1 MKTAVVFYSLDGS
14 TRTAAQAI
22 AQRLGGDMFELKE
35 VKQRGKSV
43 FSFIGEGFAAASG
56 IKSRLQESFADEMG
70 TYELVCIGTPIW
82 ASSPVPA
89 VNTFVDA
96 FNPAGK
102 KVLVFTVQA
111 DPNTQLP
118 PSKKVERLCA
128 GLHKKGGEVLPVL
141 RLHGNSPGE
150 TAANE
155 HMEEQLGKKLVSI
168 I

>member
-1 MKTAVVFYSLDGS
+1 
-14 TRTAAQAI
+14 
-22 AQRLGGDMFELKE
+22 MFELKE

-56 IKSRLQESFADEMG
+56 IKSRLQESFAGEMG
-70 TYELVCIGTPIW
+70 TYELVCIGTPNLGKQPGTGRSIHLW
-82 ASSPVPA
+82 MHL
-89 VNTFVDA
+89 TRR
-96 FNPAGK
+96 GK